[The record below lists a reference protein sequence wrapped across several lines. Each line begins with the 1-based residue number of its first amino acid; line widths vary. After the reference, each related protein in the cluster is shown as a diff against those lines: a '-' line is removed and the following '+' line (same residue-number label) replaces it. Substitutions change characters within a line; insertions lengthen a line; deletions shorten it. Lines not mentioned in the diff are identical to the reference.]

1 MLFGLWWS
9 LVLFVPGPLKSQKGS
24 SCCFDCI
31 LDFCNGFDS
40 NVNSGLRGWLI
51 RKQGVRA
58 RKFLSI
64 IGHNHTVSGFRGFRL
79 LHWKDNI
86 KSEMTSPLAEDWLIT
101 LMILMIINYHPGG
114 AKHFN
119 ISSLILP
126 ATNKLSNSV
135 FIPILHK
142 KNVKGSET
150 YETVRN
156 REI

>member
-1 MLFGLWWS
+1 M
-9 LVLFVPGPLKSQKGS
+9 LFVPGPLKSQKGS

-31 LDFCNGFDS
+31 LDFCNGFDL

-64 IGHNHTVSGFRGFRL
+64 IGHNHTLSGFRGFRL
-79 LHWKDNI
+79 LHWKDGI
-86 KSEMTSPLAEDWLIT
+86 KSELISPPVEDWLMIT
-101 LMILMIINYHPGG
+101 MIKSMIINYHPGA

-119 ISSLILP
+119 VSSLIRL
-126 ATNKLSNSV
+126 ATNKLFNSV

-142 KNVKGSET
+142 KNMKASET
-150 YETVRN
+150 YETV
-156 REI
+156 